1 MAAHSLLRSLQK
13 SSRKLGERGR
23 GTLPALFTLWTLPN
37 YNSRDASRSQS
48 LQRGGFRFRPAR
60 LRTGCGLTGSTRLV
74 RCASRLRAG
83 AEAGRRGG
91 GGGRGGASTVPT
103 RYRGGGGG
111 GSSERPPPSAPS
123 PSPLPEALLPEAP
136 EPRGEAAA
144 NSGEGLW
151 FERGFP
157 GSADC
162 PGRKEVRAEG
172 QVSPARAGS
181 ARLAGSERG
190 RNSDLRPRAW
200 CGARAAAGEGGGRA
214 GAALHAAAVA
224 GARCPVPAAGQSPKP
239 LALSLFDFRA
249 GTPAMAGDWNPPA
262 PTLSWC
268 RLPLLG
274 ISLAG
279 LLRMAC
285 AQRDFSNHWDG
296 KVALTFP

>member
-1 MAAHSLLRSLQK
+1 M
-13 SSRKLGERGR
+13 
-23 GTLPALFTLWTLPN
+23 
-37 YNSRDASRSQS
+37 
-48 LQRGGFRFRPAR
+48 
-60 LRTGCGLTGSTRLV
+60 

-91 GGGRGGASTVPT
+91 GGRGGASIVPT
-103 RYRGGGGG
+103 RYRGGGGGGG
-111 GSSERPPPSAPS
+111 GSSERPPPSAP

-151 FERGFP
+151 LERGFP

-172 QVSPARAGS
+172 QVSLARAGS
-181 ARLAGSERG
+181 ARLAGPELG

-200 CGARAAAGEGGGRA
+200 CGAGAAAGGRGGWGRA
-214 GAALHAAAVA
+214 PCSCGRGRPLPCLSRGAE
-224 GARCPVPAAGQSPKP
+224 SPKP
-239 LALSLFDFRA
+239 LAPTLSDFGA
-249 GTPAMAGDWNPPA
+249 GTPTMARDWNPPA

-268 RLPLLG
+268 LLSLLG

-279 LLRMAC
+279 LLRMGC
-285 AQRDFSNHWDG
+285 VQRGFSNHWDG

>member
-1 MAAHSLLRSLQK
+1 M
-13 SSRKLGERGR
+13 
-23 GTLPALFTLWTLPN
+23 
-37 YNSRDASRSQS
+37 
-48 LQRGGFRFRPAR
+48 
-60 LRTGCGLTGSTRLV
+60 

-83 AEAGRRGG
+83 AEAGRRG

-111 GSSERPPPSAPS
+111 GGGSSERPPPSAA

-151 FERGFP
+151 LERGFP

-172 QVSPARAGS
+172 QVSPARAES
-181 ARLAGSERG
+181 ARLAGSELG
-190 RNSDLRPRAW
+190 RNSDLRPRAC
-200 CGARAAAGEGGGRA
+200 CGAGAAAGVTGA
-214 GAALHAAAVA
+214 GAALCAAAVA
-224 GARCPVPAAGQSPKP
+224 VARCPDSAAGRRVRSPSPRLSSISGLVPAV
-239 LALSLFDFRA
+239 
-249 GTPAMAGDWNPPA
+249 MARDWSPPA

-268 RLPLLG
+268 LLPLLG

-279 LLRMAC
+279 LLLMVV
-285 AQRDFSNHWDG
+285 FS
-296 KVALTFP
+296 ATFPTTGMGRLPSPFLRWRFWQSLRDRC